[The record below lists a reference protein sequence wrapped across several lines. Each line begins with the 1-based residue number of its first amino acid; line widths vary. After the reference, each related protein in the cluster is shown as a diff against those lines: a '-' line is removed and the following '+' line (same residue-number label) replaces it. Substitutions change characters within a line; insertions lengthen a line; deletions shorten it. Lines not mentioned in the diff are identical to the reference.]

1 MNPIGVV
8 ICNYNKKDFVLQCV
22 QSVLESKE
30 KNFDIY
36 VVDNASSDGSAE
48 ALKKAYGNRITVIE
62 NKENLG
68 GSGGFNTGLRIVR
81 DKGYS
86 YFMCLDDDAAVDEN
100 ALSVLY
106 HYMEEHTDTGM
117 AGCRVYHTQMPDY
130 IQQSGLLIDF
140 ENCTAKTIGA
150 DMPEDGSLPD
160 VIECDTV
167 ATCAVMVRADAVKQ
181 NGVGIMPEDNFIYW
195 DDMEWGYRIELAGYR
210 VVTLAEAKALH
221 QMGANTKKENTFI
234 NYYMWRNRTN
244 FFMRFTPEAQMK
256 ATFNLIPGWFAKEG
270 TTYPEGE
277 TYRLVTKK
285 KAKEMYEHPLVEV
298 ANHGNEHK
306 YMTSLTPLEMAEDTI
321 LCRKSLESLY
331 GKIIRGMAYPYGWY
345 DDTLI
350 DVLKQCGI
358 TYCRTVESTENF
370 DLPENWLA
378 WNPTCHHDDEALFD
392 LADEFVSKQ
401 NVERP
406 LLFYVWG
413 HTFEFERNNNW
424 ERMDRFMEKVAKQ
437 DDVWYATNG
446 EIYDYV
452 NAYEN
457 LVFSADGKRIYNP
470 SKMSVWVEIDGTCYK
485 IEDEFVME

>member
-62 NKENLG
+62 NKENLC

-117 AGCRVYHTQMPDY
+117 AGCRVYHTQMSDY

-140 ENCTAKTIGA
+140 DNCTAKTIGA
-150 DMPEDGSLPD
+150 D
-160 VIECDTV
+160 
-167 ATCAVMVRADAVKQ
+167 
-181 NGVGIMPEDNFIYW
+181 MPEDNFIYW
-195 DDMEWGYRIELAGYR
+195 DDMEWGYRIKLAGYR

-244 FFMRFTPEAQMK
+244 FFMRFTPEAQMEAMSVK
-256 ATFNLIPGWFAKEG
+256 VLGAVFDA
-270 TTYPEGE
+270 
-277 TYRLVTKK
+277 
-285 KAKEMYEHPLVEV
+285 MYESMFREEHNVRQTISYAFYDALAGVRGKADSYKIMKND
-298 ANHGNEHK
+298 ANDNKLIQTLQG
-306 YMTSLTPLEMAEDTI
+306 
-321 LCRKSLESLY
+321 RKSFAIEENNQEEDAYYLRNFIASVCPDLREEEQTKAEIVFRFCDYIFYSEKMPD
-331 GKIIRGMAYPYGWY
+331 GKEI
-345 DDTLI
+345 LI
-350 DVLKQCGI
+350 D
-358 TYCRTVESTENF
+358 S
-370 DLPENWLA
+370 
-378 WNPTCHHDDEALFD
+378 
-392 LADEFVSKQ
+392 
-401 NVERP
+401 
-406 LLFYVWG
+406 
-413 HTFEFERNNNW
+413 ERNCVVDENDIEICKNYGYSKW
-424 ERMDRFMEKVAKQ
+424 LFIYMNQGVFLAAARRMR
-437 DDVWYATNG
+437 G
-446 EIYDYV
+446 EIV
-452 NAYEN
+452 
-457 LVFSADGKRIYNP
+457 
-470 SKMSVWVEIDGTCYK
+470 
-485 IEDEFVME
+485 DE

>member
-117 AGCRVYHTQMPDY
+117 AGCRVYHTQMSDY

-140 ENCTAKTIGA
+140 DNCTAKTIGA
-150 DMPEDGSLPD
+150 D
-160 VIECDTV
+160 
-167 ATCAVMVRADAVKQ
+167 
-181 NGVGIMPEDNFIYW
+181 MPEDNFIYW
-195 DDMEWGYRIELAGYR
+195 DDMEWGYRIKLAGYR

-244 FFMRFTPEAQMK
+244 FFMRFTPEAQMEAMSVKVLGAVFDAMYESMFREEHNVRQTISYAFYDALAGVRGK
-256 ATFNLIPGWFAKEG
+256 ADSYKIMKNDANDNKLIQFLHNKKSYAIKSGGQEEDAYYLRNFISSVNPEIVEKEESKAEIVFQLCD
-270 TTYPEGE
+270 YLFCEKELPEG
-277 TYRLVTKK
+277 
-285 KAKEMYEHPLVEV
+285 KE
-298 ANHGNEHK
+298 
-306 YMTSLTPLEMAEDTI
+306 I
-321 LCRKSLESLY
+321 
-331 GKIIRGMAYPYGWY
+331 
-345 DDTLI
+345 LI
-350 DVLKQCGI
+350 DSVRNCIINSDDMEVWKN
-358 TYCRTVESTENF
+358 YNYSK
-370 DLPENWLA
+370 WLFIYM
-378 WNPTCHHDDEALFD
+378 NQGVF
-392 LADEFVSKQ
+392 LAAA
-401 NVERP
+401 R
-406 LLFYVWG
+406 
-413 HTFEFERNNNW
+413 
-424 ERMDRFMEKVAKQ
+424 RMR
-437 DDVWYATNG
+437 G
-446 EIYDYV
+446 EIV
-452 NAYEN
+452 
-457 LVFSADGKRIYNP
+457 
-470 SKMSVWVEIDGTCYK
+470 
-485 IEDEFVME
+485 DE

>member
-140 ENCTAKTIGA
+140 DNCTAKTIGA

-195 DDMEWGYRIELAGYR
+195 DDMEMGVSYKIGRIPRCYFSRG
-210 VVTLAEAKALH
+210 KS
-221 QMGANTKKENTFI
+221 
-234 NYYMWRNRTN
+234 
-244 FFMRFTPEAQMK
+244 
-256 ATFNLIPGWFAKEG
+256 ATSNGGECKEG
-270 TTYPEGE
+270 KHLYQLL
-277 TYRLVTKK
+277 Y
-285 KAKEMYEHPLVEV
+285 VEKPDQFLYAV
-298 ANHGNEHK
+298 YAGGTDGGNE
-306 YMTSLTPLEMAEDTI
+306 
-321 LCRKSLESLY
+321 C
-331 GKIIRGMAYPYGWY
+331 
-345 DDTLI
+345 
-350 DVLKQCGI
+350 
-358 TYCRTVESTENF
+358 
-370 DLPENWLA
+370 
-378 WNPTCHHDDEALFD
+378 
-392 LADEFVSKQ
+392 
-401 NVERP
+401 
-406 LLFYVWG
+406 
-413 HTFEFERNNNW
+413 
-424 ERMDRFMEKVAKQ
+424 
-437 DDVWYATNG
+437 
-446 EIYDYV
+446 
-452 NAYEN
+452 
-457 LVFSADGKRIYNP
+457 
-470 SKMSVWVEIDGTCYK
+470 
-485 IEDEFVME
+485 

>member
-62 NKENLG
+62 NKENFG

-140 ENCTAKTIGA
+140 DNCTAKTIGA
-150 DMPEDGSLPD
+150 D
-160 VIECDTV
+160 
-167 ATCAVMVRADAVKQ
+167 
-181 NGVGIMPEDNFIYW
+181 MPEDNFIYW
-195 DDMEWGYRIELAGYR
+195 DDMEWGYRIKLAGYR

-244 FFMRFTPEAQMK
+244 FFMRFTPEAQMEAMSVKVLGAVFDAMYESMFREEHNVRQTISYAFYDAMAGVRGK
-256 ATFNLIPGWFAKEG
+256 ADSYKIMKNDANDNKLIQFLHNKKSYAIKSGGQEEDAYYLRNFISSVNPEIVEKEESKAEIVFQLCD
-270 TTYPEGE
+270 YLFCEKELPEG
-277 TYRLVTKK
+277 
-285 KAKEMYEHPLVEV
+285 KE
-298 ANHGNEHK
+298 
-306 YMTSLTPLEMAEDTI
+306 I
-321 LCRKSLESLY
+321 
-331 GKIIRGMAYPYGWY
+331 
-345 DDTLI
+345 LI
-350 DVLKQCGI
+350 DSVRNCIINSDDMEVWKN
-358 TYCRTVESTENF
+358 YNYSK
-370 DLPENWLA
+370 WLFIYM
-378 WNPTCHHDDEALFD
+378 NQGVF
-392 LADEFVSKQ
+392 LAAA
-401 NVERP
+401 R
-406 LLFYVWG
+406 
-413 HTFEFERNNNW
+413 
-424 ERMDRFMEKVAKQ
+424 RMR
-437 DDVWYATNG
+437 G
-446 EIYDYV
+446 EIV
-452 NAYEN
+452 
-457 LVFSADGKRIYNP
+457 
-470 SKMSVWVEIDGTCYK
+470 
-485 IEDEFVME
+485 DE